1 MRVVLIAG
9 PTASGKSSAAIG
21 IAKKLNGVI
30 INADSMQVYD
40 SLRVLS
46 SRPSVEDEA
55 VIEHQMYGYL
65 PGSELCT
72 VARWLD
78 DVRACMSD
86 VWARGKVPV
95 IVGGTGLYFKAL
107 EFGLSKVPE
116 IPQDIRDDLR
126 ARLDFDGS
134 QKLHAELA
142 SLDAGEGARLNA
154 GDGQRVLRALEVIKA
169 TGKPLGEFHRLAAKQ
184 SALANVEQIDR
195 VALSP
200 ERSVLYERIN
210 GRFED
215 MVKGGGLD
223 EVKSLRALNLPPD
236 LPVMKAIGVRSL
248 GQYLDGF
255 CSLDEAVLKAQQ
267 ETRNYA
273 KRQMTWQRNQMSEW
287 PLVEKGSD
295 ISIA

>member
-21 IAKKLNGVI
+21 IAQKLNGVI

-40 SLRVLS
+40 NLRVLS

-55 VIEHQMYGYL
+55 LVEHAMYGYL
-65 PGSELCT
+65 AGSELCT

-78 DVRACMSD
+78 DVQVCMAD
-86 VWARGKVPV
+86 VWSRNKVPV

-116 IPQDIRDDLR
+116 IPQELRNELR
-126 ARLDFDGS
+126 ARLDVEGS
-134 QKLHAELA
+134 ENLHKELCLLSRAE
-142 SLDAGEGARLNA
+142 GERLNA

-169 TGKPLGEFHRLAAKQ
+169 TGKPLGEFHRLAAKH
-184 SALANVEQIDR
+184 SALANVKQVDKI
-195 VALSP
+195 ALSP
-200 ERSVLYERIN
+200 ERSILYDRIN
-210 GRFED
+210 CRFED
-215 MVKGGGLD
+215 MVVRGGLD
-223 EVKSLRALNLPPD
+223 EVKALRALNLAHD

-248 GQYLDGF
+248 GQYLDGE
-255 CSLDEAVLKAQQ
+255 CSLESAIVSSKQ

-287 PLVEKGSD
+287 PLAKSIGD
-295 ISIA
+295 ISIT

>member
-21 IAKKLNGVI
+21 IAQKLNGVI

-40 SLRVLS
+40 NLRVLS

-55 VIEHQMYGYL
+55 LVEHAMYGYL
-65 PGSELCT
+65 AGSELCT

-78 DVRACMSD
+78 DVGTCMHD
-86 VWARGKVPV
+86 VWSRNKVPV

-116 IPQDIRDDLR
+116 IPQGLRNELR
-126 ARLDFDGS
+126 ARLDVEGS
-134 QKLHAELA
+134 EKLHKELCSLSRTEAE
-142 SLDAGEGARLNA
+142 RLNA

-169 TGKPLGEFHRLAAKQ
+169 TGKPLGEFHRLAAKH
-184 SALANVEQIDR
+184 SALANVEQVDKI
-195 VALSP
+195 ALSP
-200 ERSVLYERIN
+200 ERSVLYDRIN
-210 GRFED
+210 SRFED
-215 MVKGGGLD
+215 MVVGGGLD
-223 EVKSLRALNLPPD
+223 EVKALKALNLAPD

-248 GQYLDGF
+248 GQYLDGE
-255 CSLDEAVLKAQQ
+255 CLLEDAIAISKQ

-273 KRQMTWQRNQMSEW
+273 KRQMTWQRNQMNEW
-287 PLVEKGSD
+287 PLVESVDD
-295 ISIA
+295 ISIV